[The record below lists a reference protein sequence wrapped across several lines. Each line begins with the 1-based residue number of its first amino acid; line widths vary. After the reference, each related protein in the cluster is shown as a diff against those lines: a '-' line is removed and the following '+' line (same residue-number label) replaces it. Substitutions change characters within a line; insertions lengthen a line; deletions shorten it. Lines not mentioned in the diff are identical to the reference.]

1 MRSYTAFPG
10 VTGHVFFV
18 LIIYAVYFVIF
29 LLNHIDNY
37 CFFITINIVCC
48 IQQKQYVT
56 TADYIS
62 SGYTVTPGYYVDWNK
77 SKVQFNLSASFGG
90 VRGSL
95 SEIYSNE
102 LGSAGSGYQVVK
114 E

>member
-1 MRSYTAFPG
+1 MNI
-10 VTGHVFFV
+10 TG
-18 LIIYAVYFVIF
+18 LMGK
-29 LLNHIDNY
+29 LD
-37 CFFITINIVCC
+37 T
-48 IQQKQYVT
+48 QYVT

-77 SKVQFNLSASFGG
+77 SKVQFKLSASFGG

-95 SEIYSNE
+95 SEIYCYE
-102 LGSAGSGYQVVK
+102 LGYAGSGKVVLK

>member
-18 LIIYAVYFVIF
+18 LIIYTVYFVIF

-37 CFFITINIVCC
+37 CCLVTMNITGLMG
-48 IQQKQYVT
+48 KPDTKYVT

-62 SGYTVTPGYYVDWNK
+62 SGYTVTPGYYVDWTK
-77 SKVQFNLSASFGG
+77 SKVQFKLSA
-90 VRGSL
+90 
-95 SEIYSNE
+95 
-102 LGSAGSGYQVVK
+102 
-114 E
+114 